1 MDSLAKQSIR
11 LQALPG
17 ITAPRVLPIRNS
29 GRNGGSPAAGSSRF
43 SLASDNDS
51 GYDEDEADE
60 VGQGDLAGDERIGVG
75 FAPAPP
81 PRGVPRPP
89 QT

>member
-17 ITAPRVLPIRNS
+17 ITAPRVLPIRDS

-43 SLASDNDS
+43 SPASDTDS
-51 GYDEDEADE
+51 DDEADEADE
-60 VGQGDLAGDERIGVG
+60 VGQGAIAGACAAEGQGSASRKR
-75 FAPAPP
+75 
-81 PRGVPRPP
+81 PREGGE
-89 QT
+89 